1 MELTRNVKTSGHVH
15 CFEMKNLWGTNK
27 KKGTDE
33 DEFVNPTEYF
43 SFAISCDK
51 NPNNLVERM
60 SFEWICVDGQKLM
73 IKDLLLRPFLSIETP
88 ISM

>member
-1 MELTRNVKTSGHVH
+1 MIEGNGEDWTESLDVPLNLTELIQNVKTSGHVH
-15 CFEMKNLWGTNK
+15 CFEMKNLWGTDK

-51 NPNNLVERM
+51 DPKDLVERM
-60 SFEWICVDGQKLM
+60 SFEWGAAWM
-73 IKDLLLRPFLSIETP
+73 ARN
-88 ISM
+88 